1 MPESKSS
8 KSLSNGDPKDKEN
21 QDSRAVSNSES
32 CQELKQIE
40 KPSVLGRVQQS
51 SGKKIRNNFLGE
63 GAVFRK

>member
-1 MPESKSS
+1 MPENKSS

-21 QDSRAVSNSES
+21 QDSRAISNSGS

-51 SGKKIRNNFLGE
+51 
-63 GAVFRK
+63 